1 MWTKIKSIPGC
12 KAVRVPGTD
21 NEMYLLPV
29 PFNEVLEPSFWL
41 IGEYR
46 VQTPFATKLRDSK
59 TLQKFVTENR
69 VRFGLRESD
78 RPPTGER
85 QVRFGTQKLAAKP
98 GDFTT
103 NRVQELATPVKEDAA
118 SVNRRTDRELNV
130 KTYWATQT
138 PQSHHI
144 VEFNNLRDIGKSKES
159 GLGELDHGQLPCVL
173 LAAEFHQ
180 RYISSILKKLHG
192 ASKKDLLKTLPG
204 EYSALYLGRGPLFSP
219 LWSVSRFILQE
230 AGLSVG

>member
-1 MWTKIKSIPGC
+1 MWNKIKSIPGC
-12 KAVRVPGTD
+12 KTVRVPGTD

-29 PFNEVLEPSFWL
+29 PDNDLLEPSFWL

-46 VQTPFATKLRDSK
+46 VQTPFATKLRDSE
-59 TLQKFVTENR
+59 TLQKFVTKHR

-78 RPPTGER
+78 RPPKGER

-98 GDFTT
+98 GDFTQD
-103 NRVQELATPVKEDAA
+103 RVQQLAVPVKEDEA

-130 KTYWATQT
+130 QTFWATQT

-159 GLGELDHGQLPCVL
+159 GSGELDHGQLPCVL

-192 ASKKDLLKTLPG
+192 ASKKDLLAKLPG

-219 LWSVSRFILQE
+219 LWSVSRIILQA
-230 AGLSVG
+230 AGLPVA

>member
-1 MWTKIKSIPGC
+1 MWNKIESIPGC

-21 NEMYLLPV
+21 EDMYLLPV
-29 PFNEVLEPSFWL
+29 PFNKVLEPSFWL

-69 VRFGLRESD
+69 IRFGLRESD
-78 RPPTGER
+78 RPPTGDRE
-85 QVRFGTQKLAAKP
+85 VRFGTPQLAAKP
-98 GDFTT
+98 GDFTKD
-103 NRVQELATPVKEDAA
+103 RVQILAAPVKEDEA

-130 KTYWATQT
+130 QKFWATQT

-159 GLGELDHGQLPCVL
+159 GAGELDHGQLPCVL

-192 ASKKDLLKTLPG
+192 ASKADLLAKLPG

-219 LWSVSRFILQE
+219 LWSVSRIILQT
-230 AGLSVG
+230 AGLAVP

>member
-1 MWTKIKSIPGC
+1 MWDKIKSIPGC
-12 KAVRVPGTD
+12 KTVRVPGT
-21 NEMYLLPV
+21 NHEMYLLPV
-29 PFNEVLEPSFWL
+29 PYNEVMEPSFWL

-46 VQTPFATKLRDSK
+46 VQTPFATKLRDSE
-59 TLQKFVTENR
+59 TLQQFVTKNR

-85 QVRFGTQKLAAKP
+85 QVRFGKPKFAAKP
-98 GDFTT
+98 GDFTKD
-103 NRVQELATPVKEDAA
+103 RVQKLATSVKEDED

-130 KTYWATQT
+130 QKFWATQT

-159 GLGELDHGQLPCVL
+159 GSGELDHGQLPCVL

-192 ASKKDLLKTLPG
+192 ASKKELLAKLPG

-219 LWSVSRFILQE
+219 LWSVSRIILQA
-230 AGLSVG
+230 AGLPVA